1 MSYTLRGR
9 IESRLAVAVL
19 PLLVACLLA
28 AALRSWW
35 PLQVAALMLGFGL
48 VLDAL
53 VYHWLIDYQ
62 PGWLAVPLGVL
73 ELAAMVALAPELR
86 IHAPTLP
93 AVVFFAASWLLA
105 QVLGHAGLPLWLLTY
120 AEDGGELG
128 RWVAAVAVV
137 TVVVLGGAAGTAY
150 AIQPPTV
157 RLAAGVHQGPIV
169 LDHAQRLI
177 GSRGAVVRGGIVV
190 TADNVVV
197 RGLTVVGGENGIE
210 VDGARGVR
218 LDHVTVSGAKLDGI
232 HVRRSAV
239 AIRHCSVDMSG
250 NSYGQGIDISYG
262 ADLAMSSVEA
272 CSVRGGQE
280 GIVTHF
286 ANAMLGGN
294 RVSGTTLRAIS
305 MTEMSMGEIAFNDVR
320 GAVGVGI
327 LCGDHSECHI
337 RHNRVADVRVDPHS
351 QDPSRHGVGILSHY
365 GSHVMLGSNSVV
377 DSPGGVAAFLDAHI
391 RRE

>member
-9 IESRLAVAVL
+9 LESRLAGAVV
-19 PLLVACLLA
+19 PLLAACLLT

-35 PLQVAALMLGFGL
+35 PLQVAALMLGVGL
-48 VLDAL
+48 TLDAL
-53 VYHWLIDYQ
+53 VYHRLIDYQ
-62 PGWLAVPLGVL
+62 PGWLAVPLGAL
-73 ELAAMVALAPELR
+73 ELAGVMSVAPEMR
-86 IHAPTLP
+86 IHAPP
-93 AVVFFAASWLLA
+93 AAAAVFFAGSWLLA
-105 QVLGHAGLPLWLLTY
+105 QVLGHAGLPVWLLTY
-120 AEDGGELG
+120 SEDGGELG
-128 RWVAAVAVV
+128 RGAFAVAAVPL
-137 TVVVLGGAAGTAY
+137 VVLGGAVGTAY

-157 RLAAGVHQGPIV
+157 HLAAGVHQGPIV
-169 LDHAQRLI
+169 LDHAQRLV
-177 GSRGAVVRGGIVV
+177 GSRGAVVRGGIVI

-197 RGLTVVGGENGIE
+197 RGVTVVGGENGIE

-218 LDHVTVSGAKLDGI
+218 LERVAVSGAQLDGI

-239 AIRHCSVDMSG
+239 VIRRCSVDMSG
-250 NSYGQGIDISYG
+250 NAYGQGIDISYG

-272 CSVRGGQE
+272 CTVRGGQE

-294 RVSGTTLRAIS
+294 RVSGTALRAIS
-305 MTEMSMGEIAFNDVR
+305 MTEMSMGEIAFNDIR

-337 RHNRVADVRVDPHS
+337 RHNRVADVLVDLHS
-351 QDPSRHGVGILSHY
+351 QDPSRQGVGILSHY
-365 GSHVMLGSNSVV
+365 GSHVVLGTNELV